1 MLQTTRVAQTAVVPA
16 TSLLSRTVAHPVL
29 NTSQILLVWCLCTA
43 QACDFYTSV
52 AELLDTMHMHRGMV
66 SGLSLLRLRAL
77 LYVAFKAAFTLDLL
91 LQNYTD
97 EAMADEE
104 APAEEAPG
112 KTEDKDDDKEKDEDE
127 E

>member
-1 MLQTTRVAQTAVVPA
+1 M
-16 TSLLSRTVAHPVL
+16 
-29 NTSQILLVWCLCTA
+29 
-43 QACDFYTSV
+43 
-52 AELLDTMHMHRGMV
+52 
-66 SGLSLLRLRAL
+66 RAL
-77 LYVAFKAAFTLDLL
+77 LYVAFNAAFTLDFL

-104 APAEEAPG
+104 APAEEAPE